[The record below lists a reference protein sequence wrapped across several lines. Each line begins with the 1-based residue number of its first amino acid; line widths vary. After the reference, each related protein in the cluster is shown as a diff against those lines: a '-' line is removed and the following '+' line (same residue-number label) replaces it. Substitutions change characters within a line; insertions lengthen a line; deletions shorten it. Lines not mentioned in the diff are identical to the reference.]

1 MFAGARIRRLRRD
14 LNLSQTQ
21 MADGLGI
28 SASYLNLVERDQ
40 RPLTAQLIL
49 KLAQTY
55 DVNLRSLSDND
66 STRVISDL
74 REVFADPLLN
84 ENLLSP
90 ADLVDL
96 ATNSPATAQS
106 IVTLYRAY
114 RDVVERSAGLAERL
128 AGGGSA
134 RQLDL
139 AVPVEEVRD
148 FSVSNKNHFPELE
161 DAAAA
166 LWESSL
172 AKADDP
178 TSGLRRH
185 LRALGVTVRVM
196 PTEFMERLLRRF
208 DRHSS
213 RLFLS
218 EVLPATA
225 QRFQMAYQIAL
236 LEHAE
241 LLDRI
246 VAQVNT
252 QRTETRKLVR
262 TMLASYFAGA
272 VLMPYEP
279 FLQAAEKK
287 RYDIQALCHR
297 FDVSFEQACH
307 RLTTL
312 QKPGAQ
318 GIPFFFIRIDQAG
331 NISKRLAA
339 GGFHFARFGGACPRW
354 NVHEAFRN
362 PGRIL
367 TQVVQMPDNTS
378 YFSISRTV
386 SGIAPGQGELEFAIG
401 LGCELREAQRTI
413 YADGLDVTDARL
425 VTPIGLNCRLC
436 ERPDCG
442 HRAFPPINRALVIDE
457 NMRTMSPYLFREVP

>member
-1 MFAGARIRRLRRD
+1 
-14 LNLSQTQ
+14 

-66 STRVISDL
+66 STQVISDL

-84 ENLLSP
+84 ENRMSA

-96 ATNSPATAQS
+96 ATNTPATAHAV
-106 IVTLYRAY
+106 VTLYRAY
-114 RDVVERSAGLAERL
+114 RDLVERSAGMAERL
-128 AGGGSA
+128 AGGA
-134 RQLDL
+134 TRPADL
-139 AVPVEEVRD
+139 TAPVEEVRD
-148 FSVSNKNHFPELE
+148 FSVANKNYFAELE

-166 LWESSL
+166 LWESDL
-172 AKADDP
+172 AKADDL

-218 EVLPATA
+218 EVLSPAA

-236 LEHAE
+236 LEHSE
-241 LLDRI
+241 LLDLIAARGNAGNRDDI
-246 VAQVNT
+246 
-252 QRTETRKLVR
+252 RKLLR
-262 TMLASYFAGA
+262 TMLANYFAGA
-272 VLMPYEP
+272 VLMPYDR
-279 FLQAAEKK
+279 FLQVAEKK
-287 RYDIQALCHR
+287 RYDIRALCQR
-297 FDVSFEQACH
+297 FEVSFEQACH

-318 GIPFFFIRIDQAG
+318 GIAFFFLRVDPAG

-354 NVHEAFRN
+354 NVHQAFRS
-362 PGRIL
+362 PGRVL
-367 TQVVQMPDNTS
+367 TQVVQMPDGAA

-386 SGIAPGQGELEFAIG
+386 EGHLAGAHGQEIEFAIG
-401 LGCELREAQRTI
+401 LGCDVKDAHRTI
-413 YADGLDVTDARL
+413 YADGLDLKDARA

-436 ERPDCG
+436 ERADCS

-457 NMRTMSPYLFREVP
+457 TMRTMSPYIFREPV